1 MLEDYDKKEAQEFY
15 QDYWKYVKFGFSQY
29 QELVKEIYAKFNC
42 VEDVERKIKTD
53 LYGVSVTEL
62 SSINKKIAFCSLIRH
77 GHALGMQMKEN

>member
-1 MLEDYDKKEAQEFY
+1 M
-15 QDYWKYVKFGFSQY
+15 
-29 QELVKEIYAKFNC
+29 KEIYAKFNC